1 MKKLM
6 LMCVAVAVAAVA
18 QAASINWTVSNVYV
32 PGSTTDKITAGSC
45 MAYLFVTD
53 NTTDVAGLTTTSLA
67 AVQAVLNSG
76 DLTGLAGL
84 AAVTKANTGAG
95 LWAGATGLPTNF
107 SSGSLSAFVVL
118 IDGLDPATAG
128 NYMITDSKSVS
139 FTSATGTQTLRYA
152 SQAGNT
158 WQTASVPEP
167 TSAMLI
173 VLGIAALALRR
184 KQK

>member
-95 LWAGATGLPTNF
+95 LWSGATGLTGF

-128 NYMITDSKSVS
+128 NYMITGEKSVS
-139 FTSATGTQTLRYA
+139 FGSASGAKALAYG

-158 WQTASVPEP
+158 WQTAAVPEP
-167 TSAMLI
+167 TSAMLL
-173 VLGIAALALRR
+173 VLGVAALALKR
-184 KQK
+184 KRV

>member
-18 QAASINWTVSNVYV
+18 QATSINWTVSNVCV

-53 NTTDVAGLTTTSLA
+53 NTTDVTGLTTTSLA

-84 AAVTKANTGAG
+84 AALTKSNTAGGA
-95 LWAGATGLPTNF
+95 WTGATGLEGF

-128 NYMITDSKSVS
+128 NYMITDAKSVS
-139 FTSATGTQTLRYA
+139 FTSATGAKTLIYG

-158 WQTASVPEP
+158 WQTAAVPEP
-167 TSAMLI
+167 TSAMLL
-173 VLGIAALALRR
+173 VLGVAALALRR

>member
-18 QAASINWTVSNVYV
+18 QAASINWTVSNVRV
-32 PGSTTDKITAGSC
+32 PGSTDKITTGSC

-53 NTTDVAGLTTTSLA
+53 NTTNVAGLTTTSLA

-76 DLTGLAGL
+76 DLTGLASL
-84 AAVTKANTGAG
+84 AALSKANTAIGG
-95 LWAGATGLPTNF
+95 WGGATGLTGF

-118 IDGLDPATAG
+118 IDGLDPATAK
-128 NYMITDSKSVS
+128 NYMITGEKSVT
-139 FTSATGTQTLRYA
+139 FASANASKMIAYG

-158 WQTASVPEP
+158 WQTAAVPEP
-167 TSAMLI
+167 TSAMLL
-173 VLGIAALALRR
+173 VLGVAALALRR

>member
-18 QAASINWTVSNVYV
+18 QAAGINWTVSNVYV

-95 LWAGATGLPTNF
+95 LWSGATGLTGF

-118 IDGLDPATAG
+118 IDGLDAATAG
-128 NYMITDSKSVS
+128 NYMITGEKSVS
-139 FTSATGTQTLRYA
+139 FISATGSKMLAYD

-158 WQTASVPEP
+158 WQTAAVPEP
-167 TSAMLI
+167 TSAMLL
-173 VLGIAALALRR
+173 VLGVAALALRR

>member
-32 PGSTTDKITAGSC
+32 PGSTDKITTGSC

-53 NTTDVAGLTTTSLA
+53 NTTDVTGLTTTSLA

-84 AAVTKANTGAG
+84 AAMTKANT
-95 LWAGATGLPTNF
+95 AGASGLTGF

-118 IDGLDPATAG
+118 IDSLNAATAG
-128 NYMITDSKSVS
+128 NYMITGEKSVS
-139 FTSATGTQTLRYA
+139 FTSATGAKTLIYG

-158 WQTASVPEP
+158 WQTAAVPEP
-167 TSAMLI
+167 TSAMLL
-173 VLGIAALALRR
+173 VLGVAALALRR

>member
-18 QAASINWTVSNVYV
+18 QAAGINWSVANVTV
-32 PGSTTDKITAGSC
+32 PGSTDKITTGSC

-53 NTTDVAGLTTTSLA
+53 NTTDVTGLTTTSLA

-84 AAVTKANTGAG
+84 AALTKSNTAGGA
-95 LWAGATGLPTNF
+95 WTGATGLTGF

-128 NYMITDSKSVS
+128 NYMITDAKSVS
-139 FTSATGTQTLRYA
+139 FTSATGSKILAYG

-158 WQTASVPEP
+158 WQTAAVPEP
-167 TSAMLI
+167 TSAMLL
-173 VLGIAALALRR
+173 VLGVAALALRR